1 MNYLAHLYLAED
13 QPGLVI
19 GGFLADFVKGPLR
32 GDYALDIEIGMQLHR
47 KIDTWSDQHG
57 SVKAIRQLL
66 PKEFGR
72 YSGIIADVLV
82 DHVLS
87 KSWDSYATDSLE
99 GFAEHRI
106 AILQAQSHNYPER
119 AQQVLKRMVQGN
131 WLTSYQNIDYCLATL
146 GHIGTRLRRENP
158 LHMLEQPVK
167 QNYQQLSLLCAQILN
182 DLRVDVAEWRAVQA
196 QQTT

>member
-87 KSWDSYATDSLE
+87 ASWDSYATDSLE
-99 GFAEHRI
+99 HFAEHRI

-131 WLTSYQNIDYCLATL
+131 WLTN
-146 GHIGTRLRRENP
+146 
-158 LHMLEQPVK
+158 
-167 QNYQQLSLLCAQILN
+167 
-182 DLRVDVAEWRAVQA
+182 
-196 QQTT
+196 